1 MIKMI
6 LSMAI
11 VAIIFS
17 GCVGTIVATNN
28 VKNSKATTV
37 YAKSNNDVNRTK
49 TEAQKTP

>member
-37 YAKSNNDVNRTK
+37 YAKPNNDTNQTK
-49 TEAQKTP
+49 IEAKETP